1 MPCSWD
7 HLNRRPPWT
16 WDTAGEIDDVDEA
29 GRLGL
34 PFGQILRVH
43 DAHMEDTKM
52 IGSLRFPRSLFAAMA
67 ISTLGLVAIGSQ
79 PAAAVVVCKT
89 AGVPQGCVVAAPAAT
104 AAVVAAPVVGRGVVV
119 RPTVVGRGVRVTRR
133 RL

>member
-1 MPCSWD
+1 MPCSW
-7 HLNRRPPWT
+7 HLLELRPPWT

-79 PAAAVVVCKT
+79 PAAAVGVCKT
-89 AGVPQGCVVAAPAAT
+89 AGGPQGSVGGGPAPTPSAVAGPC
-104 AAVVAAPVVGRGVVV
+104 G
-119 RPTVVGRGVRVTRR
+119 
-133 RL
+133 